1 MNVLFTKKKW
11 ILFFLTPACF
21 VTLNKAQPQ
30 TQTTAK
36 TTQKKEVRVK
46 EEPDPTAAVA
56 GGVGK
61 EGFKPPKYAVLPT
74 GKTLPAGIFKI
85 DFPLAYSFG
94 SQGITSDGTK
104 DENGLEFKRWM
115 GGVIINYGVSHTVSV
130 GVGIPIAYSNTASL
144 NGDTFLNSAL
154 YQKYYNKFVEELS
167 AKLSQTPGS
176 PCSTEAECRN
186 FIDTGGALGPL
197 PIVLPTGEAETIRGT
212 APIRDQIRQFI
223 TRAATPSS
231 GSTGIGDVQLG
242 ILWNA
247 ISEESPIRGVPLYF
261 SIGGGL
267 RMPTGKFNLPSAL
280 RATGGDGTLISG
292 GGTYD
297 AILRWNLDYIATPG
311 VILSWQHQSE
321 YSLTEA
327 DLGRTSMVN
336 PTQFNTA
343 NPAACTNGV
352 CGDGVSNNLVFSR
365 KGIHQIGFLQAAWG
379 LGNVSE
385 SWRFLGL
392 YSQAKYNI
400 AAQAYLNDMPI
411 YIFND
416 QFFLNDP
423 SLHPNQ
429 SYEQFYAVTAGVKF
443 SGLPY
448 MVPVELSTEFE
459 YPFYGKNRFASPM
472 NWMTTLSVFF

>member
-1 MNVLFTKKKW
+1 MDVLSKKKKF
-11 ILFFLTPACF
+11 ILFFLTPTCF
-21 VTLNKAQPQ
+21 VTLGTARAQ
-30 TQTTAK
+30 TL
-36 TTQKKEVRVK
+36 TTQEVAQKEGHS
-46 EEPDPTAAVA
+46 EPDPTAAVA

-85 DFPLAYSFG
+85 DFPVAYSFG
-94 SQGITSDGTK
+94 SSGLTRDGTK
-104 DENGLEFKRWM
+104 DHNGLEFKRWM

-130 GVGIPIAYSNTASL
+130 GVGFPIVFSNTASL
-144 NGDTFLNSAL
+144 SGDSFTNSSI
-154 YQKYYNKFVEELS
+154 YQKYYEKFVEELS
-167 AKLSQTPGS
+167 KKLSQTPGS
-176 PCSTEAECRN
+176 PCSTEASCAS
-186 FIDTGGALGPL
+186 FIDNGGSLGTL
-197 PIVLPTGEAETIRGT
+197 PIVLPTGEGERILASS
-212 APIRDQIRQFI
+212 PIRDQIRQFI
-223 TRAATPSS
+223 TRAATPSN

-242 ILWNA
+242 ILWNV

-297 AILRWNLDYIATPG
+297 AILRWNLDYVAAPG
-311 VILSWQHQSE
+311 VILSWQHQSD
-321 YSLTEA
+321 YSLTKA
-327 DLGRTSMVN
+327 DLGRTSMVD
-336 PTQFNTA
+336 PTQFNAA
-343 NPAACTNGV
+343 NPATCTNGV
-352 CGDGVSNNLVFSR
+352 CGDGVGNNLTFSR
-365 KGIHQIGFLQAAWG
+365 KGIHQMGFLQAAWG

-385 SWRFLGL
+385 SLRFLGL
-392 YSQAKYNI
+392 YGQAKYNI
-400 AAQAYLNDMPI
+400 AAQALLNDMPI

-423 SLHPNQ
+423 KLHPEQ
-429 SYEQFYAVTAGVKF
+429 PYEQFYAATAGVKF

-448 MVPVELSTEFE
+448 MVPLELSSEFE